1 VRFSQH
7 SATSARFVQQDCD
20 AIGMAAGRLR
30 KLRLGGVHEDGL
42 FGVLPG
48 WVDGSKA
55 PGTTSQ
61 TSELGFGATMR
72 NIVTLRCD
80 RTPCCDRVHAL
91 ATGPPWLATARR
103 LSPVWR

>member
-1 VRFSQH
+1 
-7 SATSARFVQQDCD
+7 
-20 AIGMAAGRLR
+20 MAAGRLR

-72 NIVTLRCD
+72 NIVTLRCA
-80 RTPCCDRVHAL
+80 RPLCCDRMHAL
-91 ATGPPWLATARR
+91 ATGPPWPAIARHS
-103 LSPVWR
+103 SPIVACMALELVLVER